1 MIGHEVMKQNRII
14 RAAKQIQE
22 AFLHCSLGSGCQ
34 LSIRRLALDGILSF
48 EFELETCC
56 VECSIVRPGIL
67 SQHQF

>member
-1 MIGHEVMKQNRII
+1 MTGHEVIKQNRII

-22 AFLHCSLGSGCQ
+22 AFLHCSLGPGCQ
-34 LSIRRLALDGILSF
+34 LSIRLALDGILSF

-67 SQHQF
+67 SQRQF